1 MVRAHPSQQGRCPD
15 AAQLAAFFEG
25 ALDRS
30 QRSEVVAHVARCREC
45 RAALGALGQ
54 MSPSE
59 LPVIPRELLEAAAGR
74 SSPHLWRGRA
84 AAVLAAAA
92 SVLFAVAVTWQSPG
106 GSGNDDSPPALA
118 TPSERPD
125 DVRARAGAGTPQLME
140 PKVGATL
147 SMSTRFEWTPV
158 EGAVQ
163 YQLHVLTGTGDIVLD
178 EATTAT
184 TLEMAHPGDRP
195 GPYYAWVSALLT
207 DGRRVQSPV
216 VRLAGPAR

>member
-1 MVRAHPSQQGRCPD
+1 VTRSPCPD

-30 QRSEVVAHVARCREC
+30 RRSDVVAHVARCRDC

-84 AAVLAAAA
+84 AVVLAAAA
-92 SVLFAVAVTWQSPG
+92 CVLFAVAVTRQSPEQPG
-106 GSGNDDSPPALA
+106 NGSSPPALA
-118 TPSERPD
+118 TPSARPD
-125 DVRARAGAGTPQLME
+125 EVRAGAEVGTPHLTE
-140 PKVGATL
+140 PKVGGTL
-147 SMSTRFEWTPV
+147 SASTRFEWTPV

-163 YQLHVLTGTGDIVLD
+163 YQLHVLTGTGDIVVD

-184 TLEMAHPGDRP
+184 NLELAVADGTPA
-195 GPYYAWVSALLT
+195 GPYYAWVSAQLT
-207 DGRRVQSPV
+207 DGRRVQSAV